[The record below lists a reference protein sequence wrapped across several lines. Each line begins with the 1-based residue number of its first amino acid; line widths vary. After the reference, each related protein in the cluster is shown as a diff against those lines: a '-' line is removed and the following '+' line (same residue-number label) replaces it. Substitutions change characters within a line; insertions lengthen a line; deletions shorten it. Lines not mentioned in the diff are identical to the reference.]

1 MRDPD
6 ATIEFSPAH
15 VLRHTREPLPPG
27 HFLRSA
33 LAARWVGED
42 RLVRYE
48 LRDDRTV
55 VAERLPFVS
64 HPYEWCDAQ
73 LFEAARLTL
82 QLQQEAVAG
91 GFDLKDASAWNIV
104 FSGTRPVFCDLM
116 SFEPL
121 SASRWWAAG
130 QFARHFI
137 VPLLLARRR
146 GLSSGATF
154 KVWRDG
160 VPPEVARELLGPARF
175 LTRYWPL
182 VAAGRSEPSGA
193 PEAGGQGDPASIE
206 RIVAFRNRLHATLE
220 WMLQGVRPRPRAGA
234 GWQGYESDRAHYGGS
249 SLDAK
254 REQVGQWLQQV
265 APAWVADLG
274 CNTGEFSRLALAAG
288 ARVVAIDADH
298 DSIQRLFLSAPDD
311 PRLHTM
317 VAPLDDLVGG
327 RGWGGDEYAGLAQRA
342 EGRFDLVLM
351 LALIHHLAIAA
362 AVPLPRVAALAARWS
377 RRWLI
382 VEFIG
387 EEDPQ
392 LRLLCAQRR
401 RQAAEFGIERQRAA
415 FEGAGFVVRAE
426 SRLLGAS
433 RALVLLE
440 KLP

>member
-6 ATIEFSPAH
+6 ATIEFAPDH
-15 VLRHTREPLPPG
+15 VLRHTREPLPAD

-33 LAARWVGED
+33 LAARWVGEG
-42 RLVRYE
+42 RLVPFE

-55 VAERLPFVS
+55 VAERLPFVT

-73 LFEAARLTL
+73 LFAAARLTL
-82 QLQQEAVAG
+82 QLQQEAVAA

-104 FSGTRPVFCDLM
+104 FSGERPMFCDLM

-121 SASRWWAAG
+121 KSSRWWAAG
-130 QFARHFI
+130 QFARHFV

-146 GLSSGATF
+146 GLASGSSF
-154 KVWRDG
+154 KAWRDG
-160 VPPEVARELLGPARF
+160 IPPEVARELLGPSRF

-182 VAAGRSEPSGA
+182 VAASGSEPAAAVEVATDGK
-193 PEAGGQGDPASIE
+193 EASAA
-206 RIVAFRNRLHATLE
+206 RIAAFRNRLHASLG

-234 GWQGYESDRAHYGGS
+234 GWQTYEADRDHYGAA

-254 REQVGQWLQQV
+254 RELVGQWLQQV
-265 APAWVADLG
+265 APSWVADLG
-274 CNTGEFSRLALAAG
+274 CNTGEFSRMALATG

-298 DSIQRLFLSAPDD
+298 ESIQRLFLATPDD
-311 PRLHTM
+311 TRLHAM
-317 VAPLDDLVGG
+317 VAPLDDLTGG
-327 RGWGGDEYAGLAQRA
+327 RGWQGEEIPGLAQRA

-362 AVPLPRVAALAARWS
+362 AVPLPQVAALAARWS

-387 EEDPQ
+387 EQDPQ
-392 LRLLCAQRR
+392 LRLLCGQRR
-401 RQAAEFGIERQRAA
+401 RQAVDFGIGPQRAA

-426 SRLLGAS
+426 SSLPGAS
-433 RALVLLE
+433 RVLALLE

>member
-6 ATIEFSPAH
+6 AAIEFAPDH
-15 VLRHTREPLPPG
+15 VLRHTREPLPAD

-33 LAARWVGED
+33 LAARWVGEG
-42 RLVRYE
+42 RLVPFE

-55 VAERLPFVS
+55 VAERLPFVTY
-64 HPYEWCDAQ
+64 PYEWSDAQ

-82 QLQQEAVAG
+82 QLQQEAVAA

-104 FSGTRPVFCDLM
+104 FSGARPMFCDLM

-121 SASRWWAAG
+121 KSSRWWAAG

-146 GLSSGATF
+146 GLPSGATF
-154 KVWRDG
+154 NAWRDG
-160 VPPEVARELLGPARF
+160 VPPEVARELLGPSRF

-182 VAAGRSEPSGA
+182 VAAGGSEPA
-193 PEAGGQGDPASIE
+193 VAADAAKGGDEPSTG
-206 RIVAFRNRLHATLE
+206 RIAAFRNRLHASLE

-234 GWQGYESDRAHYGGS
+234 GWQTYEADRDHYTAS

-254 REQVGQWLQQV
+254 RELVGQWMRRV
-265 APAWVADLG
+265 APTWVADLG
-274 CNTGEFSRLALAAG
+274 CNTGEFSRLALATG

-298 DSIQRLFLSAPDD
+298 DSIQRLFLATPDD
-311 PRLHTM
+311 TRLHAM
-317 VAPLDDLVGG
+317 VAPLDDLTGG
-327 RGWGGDEYAGLAQRA
+327 RGWEGEEYPGLAQRA
-342 EGRFDLVLM
+342 GGRFDLVLM

-362 AVPLPRVAALAARWS
+362 AVLLPQVAALAARWTK
-377 RRWLI
+377 RWLI
-382 VEFIG
+382 VEFLG

-392 LRLLCAQRR
+392 LRLLCGQRR
-401 RQAAEFGIERQRAA
+401 RQAADFGMERQRAA

-426 SRLLGAS
+426 SRLPGAS
-433 RALVLLE
+433 RALTLLE